1 MSLKESNEITVK
13 IKMELN
19 SFYKLLESKGYIIN
33 NKFSMNDTYF
43 IPTNLEI
50 NRMTSREILSK
61 AILVRDIINE
71 TKNRRDQ
78 KITFKKKQID
88 NEGSV

>member
-71 TKNRRDQ
+71 T
-78 KITFKKKQID
+78 IQII
-88 NEGSV
+88 GL